1 MRRPTRSD
9 PDRHIQNR
17 RPWHRLALGS
27 GVQGRWVQGVAAT
40 VAASLLVSGCLIT
53 NAATD
58 TLPTGGTT
66 KPGTLPRPVTDV
78 GAAVRQPVRV
88 DVAPLIAAQLD
99 VESNWNPTA
108 VSLADGKLTQTV
120 IGDTAR

>member
-9 PDRHIQNR
+9 PDRHIQHR

-27 GVQGRWVQGVAAT
+27 GVQGRWVQGVAST

-58 TLPTGGTT
+58 TLATGGTI
-66 KPGTLPRPVTDV
+66 KPGTLP
-78 GAAVRQPVRV
+78 
-88 DVAPLIAAQLD
+88 AQFQTWVLQAG
-99 VESNWNPTA
+99 SQC
-108 VSLADGKLTQTV
+108 GLTWP
-120 IGDTAR
+120 R